1 MLPRYNGFEAEATP
15 SVSSE
20 FAAVA
25 AVAWHSMLPETVARA
40 AGSPALAPVPLID
53 AWRQPASRVQ
63 RSGGL
68 DPLLRGALR
77 QRAGAADAIYAEG
90 ARNGFLGAALGPALD
105 LAALDV
111 MRGRD
116 LGLASYGSARRALGL
131 PAVRTFDELAAG
143 GPDDNNETSPSTL
156 PASAQRRLAE
166 RLRELYGRKAALG
179 GTVEDEAEAVGGVDL
194 LVGVLLERP
203 LNGGCVGAT
212 LGAIIAEQFVRT
224 RNGDRLWFENA
235 ASSPPLAAAFALGAR
250 ATLASA
256 SGLVGIDEVK
266 DAASAEEA
274 ADRVVAALRKVRVA
288 DLLRL
293 DSGIGEDVGGDALH
307 V

>member
-1 MLPRYNGFEAEATP
+1 
-15 SVSSE
+15 
-20 FAAVA
+20 
-25 AVAWHSMLPETVARA
+25 
-40 AGSPALAPVPLID
+40 VPLVD

-90 ARNGFLGAALGPALD
+90 ARNGFLGTALGPALD
-105 LAALDV
+105 LAALDI

-116 LGLASYGSARRALGL
+116 LGLASYGSARRAFGL
-131 PAVRTFDELAAG
+131 PAVRSFDVLAAG
-143 GPDDNNETSPSTL
+143 GPDDNQTSPTNLSSTV
-156 PASAQRRLAE
+156 QRRLAE
-166 RLRELYGRKAALG
+166 RLRELYGHSAARRG
-179 GTVEDEAEAVGGVDL
+179 AVDDEADAVGGVDL

-203 LNGGCVGAT
+203 LRGGCIGST
-212 LGAIIAEQFVRT
+212 LAAIIAEQLVRT
-224 RNGDRLWFENA
+224 RDGDRFWFENA
-235 ASSPPLAAAFALGAR
+235 ASVPHLAASFALGAR

-256 SGLVGIDEVK
+256 SGLIVSEKVRG
-266 DAASAEEA
+266 AASVEEA
-274 ADRVVAALRKVRVA
+274 ADQVAAALRQVRVA

-293 DSGIGEDVGGDALH
+293 DSGAGDDVGADALH